1 MILEN
6 GTVLTGDPRLPRS
19 RALAIAGDRV
29 AGGVDVREG
38 DRSQVSDERIDLDG
52 RCVAPGFTDAH
63 IHFLEWSLSLQQ
75 LELRGTP
82 TREAAIA
89 KVAEAAP
96 TGEGWLLG
104 GGWHAGHWDREPTRA
119 DLDAVAA
126 GRPVL
131 LWAHDHHTA
140 WVSTAALEQAPLPDL
155 EVVERDARGQPT
167 GLLREHAAWTFAGA
181 VPLPPHDRLD
191 EIVRAGVR
199 QAHRLGVTGI
209 HDYQRPAGL
218 ATWQRLHADRRLDL
232 RVWASLPYER
242 LDEALGLELRTGL
255 GDEWLRIGPVKG
267 FADGTLGSRTASML
281 QPFEDAGLGLALL
294 GTEELT
300 DAVRRA
306 SLGGLDIA
314 VHAIGDAANRTVL
327 DALEAT
333 ADVWQPAG
341 RRPRIEHA
349 QVLDPADL
357 PRFAA
362 LGVTASMQPSHAPTD
377 RDGAFTAWG
386 PARTANA
393 YAWGALQRSGA
404 LLAFGSDAPI
414 EPVDPLGGVQAAVT
428 RDWPVEQ
435 ALSAEDALAGFWAG
449 AAYARHADRRSGRL
463 LPGYDADLVVLDRDP
478 LTCPPDEIGRI
489 EVVGTM
495 IGGRWVHGAPPW

>member
-1 MILEN
+1 M
-6 GTVLTGDPRLPRS
+6 
-19 RALAIAGDRV
+19 
-29 AGGVDVREG
+29 
-38 DRSQVSDERIDLDG
+38 
-52 RCVAPGFTDAH
+52 
-63 IHFLEWSLSLQQ
+63 
-75 LELRGTP
+75 
-82 TREAAIA
+82 
-89 KVAEAAP
+89 
-96 TGEGWLLG
+96 
-104 GGWHAGHWDREPTRA
+104 
-119 DLDAVAA
+119 
-126 GRPVL
+126 
-131 LWAHDHHTA
+131 
-140 WVSTAALEQAPLPDL
+140 
-155 EVVERDARGQPT
+155 
-167 GLLREHAAWTFAGA
+167 
-181 VPLPPHDRLD
+181 
-191 EIVRAGVR
+191 RAGVR
-199 QAHRLGVTGI
+199 EAHRLGVTGI

-255 GDEWLRIGPVKG
+255 GDEWLRIGPIKA

-294 GTEELT
+294 TCEELT

-306 SLGGLDIA
+306 AEGGLDIA

-333 ADVWQPAG
+333 APVWQPAG

-377 RDGAFTAWG
+377 REGAFTAWG

-404 LLAFGSDAPI
+404 VLAFGSDAPI

-435 ALSAEDALAGFWAG
+435 ALSVEDALAGFWAG
-449 AAYARHADRRSGRL
+449 AAYARHAERRSGRL

-478 LTCPPDEIGRI
+478 LTCPPDEIAGI
-489 EVVGTM
+489 EVVATM
-495 IGGRWVHGAPPW
+495 VAGRWVHGAPPW